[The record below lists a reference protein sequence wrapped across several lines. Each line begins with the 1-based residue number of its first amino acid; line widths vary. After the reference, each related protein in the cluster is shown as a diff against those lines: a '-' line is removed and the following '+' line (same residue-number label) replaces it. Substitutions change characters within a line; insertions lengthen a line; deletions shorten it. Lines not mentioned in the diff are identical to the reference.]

1 MKIDVEAFNVLQVL
15 VEEGS
20 FAKASERLHKA
31 QSAVSYQVK
40 KLEQHLGVTL
50 FNRSQYRAELTP
62 EGKVILAEGQ
72 RLLQHLA
79 NIEHLAS
86 RFSEGW
92 EPKLELVIDGA
103 LPMEPIMT
111 ALKRM
116 SEHNIPTKIQLNM
129 EFLGG
134 VQHRFERDKA
144 DLMLVKDYLAG
155 PYFSAQQLP
164 PVTSLLVCSSQHP
177 LAELSGVTLTDLQ
190 QHVEL
195 TIEDSSP
202 QKLHRDELQF
212 GGDKV
217 FYLSGFIMKKN
228 ALLKGL
234 GFGWMPEFLIND
246 ELTGKNLAIVD
257 FVGGHRFRFTPQLV
271 STLERPLGR
280 AGRLFTE
287 LISAEFATFNQSTN
301 DQKISHSAIG

>member
-1 MKIDVEAFNVLQVL
+1 MA
-15 VEEGS
+15 
-20 FAKASERLHKA
+20 
-31 QSAVSYQVK
+31 
-40 KLEQHLGVTL
+40 
-50 FNRSQYRAELTP
+50 
-62 EGKVILAEGQ
+62 EGK

-79 NIEHLAS
+79 NIEHLAG

-116 SEHNIPTKIQLNM
+116 AEHNIPTKIQLNM

-144 DLMLVKDYLAG
+144 DVMLVKDYRSG
-155 PYFSAQQLP
+155 PNYHATPLP
-164 PVTSLLVCSSQHP
+164 SITSLLVASPDHA
-177 LAELSGVTLTDLQ
+177 LAGLKQISLTELQ

-195 TIEDSSP
+195 TIDDSSP
-202 QKLHRDELQF
+202 KREQKDEMQF

-234 GFGWMPEFLIND
+234 GFGWMPDFLIYE
-246 ELTGKNLAIVD
+246 ELQAKTLVPVNFI
-257 FVGGHRFRFTPQLV
+257 GGNQFRFTPQLV
-271 STLERPLGR
+271 STLARPLGR
-280 AGRLFTE
+280 AGQLFTSIILEEFRLFE
-287 LISAEFATFNQSTN
+287 QSSKEVN
-301 DQKISHSAIG
+301 APGLG

>member
-1 MKIDVEAFNVLQVL
+1 MRIDIDAFNVLQVL

-20 FAKASERLHKA
+20 FAKAAERLHKA

-40 KLEQHLGVTL
+40 KLEEHLGVQL
-50 FNRSQYRAELTP
+50 FSRDQYRAELTS
-62 EGKVILAEGQ
+62 EGRVILAEGQ

-116 SEHNIPTKIQLNM
+116 AEHQIPTKIQLNM

-134 VQHRFERDKA
+134 VQHRFERDNA
-144 DLMLVKDYLAG
+144 DLMLVKDYRTG
-155 PYFSAQQLP
+155 PYYHPQPLP
-164 PVTSLLVCSSQHP
+164 AITSVLVTSASHP
-177 LAELSGVTLTDLQ
+177 LAQLNKISLSELQ

-202 QKLHRDELQF
+202 NKTYRDELQF

-234 GFGWMPEFLIND
+234 GFGWLPDFLVQE
-246 ELTGKNLAIVD
+246 ELLSGELMEVD
-257 FVGGHRFRFTPQLV
+257 FVGGSRYTFIPQLV

-280 AGRLFTE
+280 AGKLFTE
-287 LISAEFATFNQSTN
+287 LILEEFAKAEQFN
-301 DQKISHSAIG
+301 GVGLG

>member
-1 MKIDVEAFNVLQVL
+1 MRIDVDSFNVLQVL

-40 KLEQHLGVTL
+40 KLEQHLGVKL
-50 FNRSQYRAELTP
+50 FDRDSYRAQLTP
-62 EGKVILAEGQ
+62 QGQVILVEGQ

-79 NIEHLAS
+79 NIEHLAE
-86 RFSEGW
+86 RYCEGW

-103 LPMEPIMT
+103 LPMEPIMS
-111 ALKRM
+111 ALKRIA
-116 SEHNIPTKIQLNM
+116 EHNIPTKIQLNM

-134 VQHRFERDKA
+134 VQHRFERVKA
-144 DLMLVKDYLAG
+144 DLMLVKDYRTG
-155 PYFSAQQLP
+155 PYYSPTALP
-164 PVTSLLVCSSQHP
+164 SMTSLLVVGDTHP
-177 LAELSGVTLTDLQ
+177 LTTQSQVSLSELQ

-202 QKLHRDELQF
+202 EKQGQDEMQF

-234 GFGWMPEFLIND
+234 GFGWMPEFLIKQELAD
-246 ELTGKNLAIVD
+246 ERLRLVD
-257 FVGGHRFRFTPQLV
+257 FTGGNQFHFTPQLV
-271 STLERPLGR
+271 STQERPLGR
-280 AGRLFTE
+280 AGQLFTA
-287 LISAEFATFNQSTN
+287 LIIEEFNQYT
-301 DQKISHSAIG
+301 HSVD